1 MENPLV
7 LSGYHLIHSGKVQAN
22 DKYWSA
28 KLLAWLP
35 ITINDGRDIAE
46 FDAVIR
52 KG

>member
-1 MENPLV
+1 MNL
-7 LSGYHLIHSGKVQAN
+7 LILLGYYLIHSGKVQAG

-35 ITINDGRDIAE
+35 ITVNDGRDVVQ